1 MCILKSHLMQF
12 ALDYINQRAGKETS
26 NQRLDVFAKY
36 ICGIHHDGWR
46 LKWELP
52 AETVAFAA
60 QGM

>member
-1 MCILKSHLMQF
+1 MQF

-26 NQRLDVFAKY
+26 NQRLDVFTKY